1 MFNTLKAIFSRSE
14 MLWELC
20 LFLLC
25 LMLPVSAAGQVTVT
39 TYTPNWALKWPQ
51 TPQQVATD
59 NRMPPS
65 KMSALLHSPVTGP
78 AVPMK
83 VYGFRFA
90 YLEPGRLYLVTA
102 IGTRIAWLGT
112 MTPIGG
118 GRFVS
123 TSLDGVSNG
132 TVANSLVDL
141 RGNGVD
147 EVISLR
153 LVDNHGSATAP
164 IYWYTIYQ
172 FHDGKPVDVS
182 AQFPE
187 YYRDVVLPPL
197 AYLENVFYWM
207 KTNVPAKVLREHP
220 GQLGPGTPDVE
231 LAEIGFVRLKY
242 QHVILGHKNAGLQ
255 RALRWAQSS
264 NSDIAVLG
272 VRSLA
277 EMTAPRAWE
286 EIHKLWNSPDYEV
299 CMEARPAWLKH
310 VGKPFT
316 AKEVCPLPG
325 PRRH

>member
-1 MFNTLKAIFSRSE
+1 MFKTLKAIFSRSE
-14 MLWELC
+14 LLWELC
-20 LFLLC
+20 LLLLC
-25 LMLPVSAAGQVTVT
+25 IAVPASGQISSII
-39 TYTPNWALKWPQ
+39 TPAHSLKWPE
-51 TPQQVATD
+51 TPVELAAA
-59 NRMPPS
+59 NRMPPRAIAS
-65 KMSALLHSPVTGP
+65 FLGSTV
-78 AVPMK
+78 AVPGK
-83 VYGFRFA
+83 TGGGLYGFRFA
-90 YLEPGRLYLVTA
+90 YLEPHRVYLVV
-102 IGTRIAWLGT
+102 GGLTRAGVWLIT
-112 MTPIGG
+112 LQPVGG
-118 GRFVS
+118 GKYRQTLLNHFI
-123 TSLDGVSNG
+123 NG
-132 TVANSLVDL
+132 SVAASLVDL
-141 RGNGVD
+141 RGDGVD

-153 LVDNHGSATAP
+153 LVDDRGSATAP

-172 FHDGKPVDVS
+172 FHDGKPENVS

-207 KTNVPAKVLREHP
+207 KTNVPAKSLQSNP
-220 GQLGPGTPDVE
+220 GLLGRGTPDVE

-277 EMTAPRAWE
+277 EMTAPQAWE